1 MQVNLHDA
9 KTHLSR
15 YVEQALGGEEVVI
28 ARAGRPLVRLVPVE
42 EAAPPRR
49 LGFLA
54 DSARVEADLKQVFAA
69 EITAMFGEAALPSS
83 PIDSISS
90 IICSATAR
98 AVQRTSE
105 SGSRKGR
112 PRRSV
117 ARAK

>member
-28 ARAGRPLVRLVPVE
+28 ARAGRLLVRLVPVE